1 MRRARLSSSRFT
13 RRVVVLAMVLV
24 PMAALGT
31 SDAPPAE
38 EPRQLQQQPAT
49 RSLLQPGITVA
60 YQPSEGYKGQEGQDK
75 WINENFFHSKRN
87 GVFVDLGC
95 YDGITYSNTWYFE
108 APSTPPPHTYTRYT
122 YPTGILSA
130 SSIGPECASSQTPR
144 FSLG

>member
-60 YQPSEGYKGQEGQDK
+60 YQPSL
-75 WINENFFHSKRN
+75 N
-87 GVFVDLGC
+87 
-95 YDGITYSNTWYFE
+95 ITWARKHDRKVHRSHFKTHF
-108 APSTPPPHTYTRYT
+108 
-122 YPTGILSA
+122 
-130 SSIGPECASSQTPR
+130 
-144 FSLG
+144 

>member
-108 APSTPPPHTYTRYT
+108 APSTPPPH
-122 YPTGILSA
+122 PTPTLPPTLPPTS
-130 SSIGPECASSQTPR
+130 R
-144 FSLG
+144 